1 MKLLQAII
9 RLYRE
14 AYAGLPK
21 DAWLLSL
28 VEFINR
34 SGTMVFF
41 FMTLYL
47 TRKLGF
53 STPQA
58 GWVMSVYG
66 LGALVGAY
74 LGGKLT
80 DRVGAYTVQKASLML
95 SGATLIAVGQV
106 KSFGLIIGLMFAL
119 AVFSE
124 TLHPANATAMSQ
136 VCPPE
141 VRTRGFALNRLAINL
156 GVTIGPVV
164 GGFLALIDYV
174 YLFWVDGLTYL
185 IAGVLFW
192 ILFKTSRPPLKE
204 SAAAAGSSS
213 PRSPWRDVY
222 FLKIIGLVFLMGLVF
237 VQIFTTFPLYF
248 KKFYGFPEN
257 RIGLLLAVNTIMIVL
272 FEMILLNALRRRP
285 SIQLVAVGSLLLGGG
300 LALMPLGRGFLFA
313 AFTVMVWT
321 TGEMLFMPAVTTVI
335 ANHSDDAGRGNYMG
349 VFSLA
354 FALSLTLG
362 PSIGAFIYDR
372 LGADILWL
380 VCGLTGGMIWLGF
393 SSLRQHQP
401 SG

>member
-58 GWVMSVYG
+58 GQVMSAYG

-95 SGATLIAVGQV
+95 GGTTLIAVGQV

-141 VRTRGFALNRLAINL
+141 VRTRGFALNRLATNL

-192 ILFKTSRPPLKE
+192 ILFKTSRPPQKE
-204 SAAAAGSSS
+204 ADAAAASSS

-222 FLKIIGLVFLMGLVF
+222 FLKIIGLVFLLGLIF

-248 KKFYGFPEN
+248 KEFYGFPEN
-257 RIGLLLAVNTIMIVL
+257 RIGFLLAVNTIMIVL

-285 SIQLVAVGSLLLGGG
+285 SIQLVAIGSLLFGGG
-300 LALMPLGRGFLFA
+300 LALIPLGRGFPFA

-321 TGEMLFMPAVTTVI
+321 AGEMLFMPAVTTEI
-335 ANHSDDAGRGNYMG
+335 ADHSDDASRGNYMG

-354 FALSLTLG
+354 FALAITLG
-362 PSIGAFIYDR
+362 PSIGTFIYDR

-380 VCGLTGGMIWLGF
+380 VCGLAGGLIGLGF
-393 SSLRQHQP
+393 SFLGRRRS
-401 SG
+401 SA

>member
-80 DRVGAYTVQKASLML
+80 DTVGAYTVQKASLML

-106 KSFGLIIGLMFAL
+106 KSFGPIIGLMFAL

-124 TLHPANATAMSQ
+124 TLQPANATAMSQ

-141 VRTRGFALNRLAINL
+141 VRARGFALNRLATNL

-321 TGEMLFMPAVTTVI
+321 AGEMLFMPAVTTVI